1 MGCGWYTV
9 TSSLTPL
16 AHEFFSDSIARM
28 HPNLWD
34 HPKHY
39 KNCPSDIII
48 DITGGWIA
56 DCQRRVRR
64 ASQQTRQK
72 LFLKKSN
79 HKIIAK
85 KIYIVSAVI
94 KPGCSLQLPGGP
106 VVRSG
111 NQAAG
116 HGFARAGF
124 APVTVAP
131 RPPDPPV
138 LRRGGAAP
146 AGWS

>member
-1 MGCGWYTV
+1 M
-9 TSSLTPL
+9 P
-16 AHEFFSDSIARM
+16 AARETGISTN
-28 HPNLWD
+28 P
-34 HPKHY
+34 PK
-39 KNCPSDIII
+39 
-48 DITGGWIA
+48 
-56 DCQRRVRR
+56 VV
-64 ASQQTRQK
+64 
-72 LFLKKSN
+72 LKKSN

-116 HGFARAGF
+116 HGFARTGF

-131 RPPDPPV
+131 WPPV
-138 LRRGGAAP
+138 LRRGGRGCGAQ
-146 AGWS
+146 AGASRHAGMHRGSWLPGTLPTGS